1 MDLQHVSKKSI
12 KLSLCHSVLIF
23 KDNSQVSFFCLSSP
37 PPLHYQPPTPLC
49 YQQLTRFSTPTVCQT
64 RQMPP
69 PASLI
74 VIIDNNFCYFLCQP
88 SSVCG
93 ASQVL
98 AACAVVSLKIEKCFQ
113 LLLRCLLNHSKRGKL
128 PFYLL
133 LAAAQQ
139 QL

>member
-1 MDLQHVSKKSI
+1 MDTKQTI
-12 KLSLCHSVLIF
+12 MVLYMYPRIVIYHLF
-23 KDNSQVSFFCLSSP
+23 NLALTASAFCLFVP
-37 PPLHYQPPTPLC
+37 LLHYQAATPLC

-69 PASLI
+69 PASTI

-98 AACAVVSLKIEKCFQ
+98 SAFGVVSLKIEKCFSVVSFFFFPSLASMFAQ
-113 LLLRCLLNHSKRGKL
+113 PQQTGKL
-128 PFYLL
+128 PFNL
-133 LAAAQQ
+133 
-139 QL
+139 